1 MEKRKVKELKDDAIL
16 DIKVNKTFYLM
27 TKAAL
32 LLALKESY
40 DSSAGDTETFIKN
53 TVSKKYEE
61 MNDKERSFYT
71 LTLLVGEIEK
81 QAIENNAFIEKEIDP
96 EQIKQDLEKDD
107 ESNKD

>member
-27 TKAAL
+27 SKAAL

-40 DSSAGDTETFIKN
+40 DSSVGDSETFIKN

-96 EQIKQDLEKDD
+96 EQMKQDLQKAE